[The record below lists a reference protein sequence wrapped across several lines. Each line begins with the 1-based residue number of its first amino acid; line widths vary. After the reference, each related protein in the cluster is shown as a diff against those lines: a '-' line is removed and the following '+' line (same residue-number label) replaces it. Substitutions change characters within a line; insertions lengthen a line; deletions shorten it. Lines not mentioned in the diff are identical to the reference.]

1 MKKWSKKWSKMVKS
15 GSKGRKWLFLRVF
28 GRTGL
33 FWGGG
38 AWGVPRVSLKVLQKD
53 VLVSSKS
60 IKSALKGKKMVKKC

>member
-1 MKKWSKKWSKMVKS
+1 MKKWSKNGRKWSKVAQKVENGCFEGFLVK
-15 GSKGRKWLFLRVF
+15 KGCF
-28 GRTGL
+28 G
-33 FWGGG
+33 GGG